1 MDFLPLL
8 RSVRHPIIT
17 GRHVLSEVKSCI
29 LDISGSWDKVGQLD
43 GTYWDLAAGSCDGEP
58 SGRCRLIGS
67 RSDAGN
73 LVVVWWWVEMY
84 CVLFGESWRWS
95 AVKRRSRGVQNP
107 VLPAQLSL
115 LIRSLHC
122 KRQWPP
128 RLSVPFEP
136 SNTCLLPL
144 DLLRSFL
151 SDGDVFGKRS
161 WGLRFVQRCQGHPDS
176 AATRRM
182 EQRTAGRFHP
192 IAARYQPCTPEY
204 PIIFDTL

>member
-95 AVKRRSRGVQNP
+95 AVKTRGEVEACKIQFCLRNCLCSFVP
-107 VLPAQLSL
+107 YTARDNGLHDSL
-115 LIRSLHC
+115 
-122 KRQWPP
+122 
-128 RLSVPFEP
+128 
-136 SNTCLLPL
+136 
-144 DLLRSFL
+144 SFL
-151 SDGDVFGKRS
+151 SR
-161 WGLRFVQRCQGHPDS
+161 
-176 AATRRM
+176 ATHVSCHLICF
-182 EQRTAGRFHP
+182 EAS
-192 IAARYQPCTPEY
+192 
-204 PIIFDTL
+204 

>member
-1 MDFLPLL
+1 M
-8 RSVRHPIIT
+8 RHPIIT

-84 CVLFGESWRWS
+84 CVLFGGNLEMVGRQDS
-95 AVKRRSRGVQNP
+95 RRSRGVQNP

-128 RLSVPFEP
+128 RLSFPFEP

-161 WGLRFVQRCQGHPDS
+161 WGLRFVQRCQGQVDAVQSGQCCHTSDGTAHSRSISSDRSS
-176 AATRRM
+176 ASAL
-182 EQRTAGRFHP
+182 
-192 IAARYQPCTPEY
+192 Y
-204 PIIFDTL
+204 PRIPHQF